1 MSYSLFCTDTRP
13 SAKRMPERYRV
24 VPVDS
29 DSLGAAINAAC
40 RLIDAG
46 VTVWKIKGDGFV
58 MERSD
63 IETERLRRQGAAALK
78 GSLSGRSQ
86 IRDHVDGP

>member
-1 MSYSLFCTDTRP
+1 MTYSLFCTDAVTP
-13 SAKRMPERYRV
+13 SEKMPGAYRV

-40 RLIDAG
+40 RLIDGGA
-46 VTVWKIKGDGFV
+46 TVWKLLSATGFR

-63 IETERLRRQGAAALK
+63 IEIERLRRQGAN
-78 GSLSGRSQ
+78 
-86 IRDHVDGP
+86 V

>member
-1 MSYSLFCTDTRP
+1 VAYELFCTDTPP

-40 RLIDAG
+40 RLIDDG
-46 VTVWKIKGDGFV
+46 VTVWKLLGSAGFR

-63 IETERLRRQGAAALK
+63 IEAERLRRQ
-78 GSLSGRSQ
+78 RT
-86 IRDHVDGP
+86 